1 MDANELWLKL
11 YKIRAK
17 YLTGLTAG
25 FVAVLML
32 LVTVFTS
39 VEEELAAVI
48 FLGACFAGIITFIGL
63 LISLACVPP
72 GTEEDEKE

>member
-1 MDANELWLKL
+1 MKMDANELWLKL

-25 FVAVLML
+25 FVVILML

-48 FLGACFAGIITFIGL
+48 FLGACFAGMITFIGL

-72 GTEEDEKE
+72 EKEGD